1 MCTESMKSVKIS
13 KLYNKDSTGAITT
26 AKNEDFIGLLHK
38 DLYFLAGDREKW
50 AIVDEWIKTC
60 YRRVLMAES
69 FLLGEW

>member
-50 AIVDEWIKTC
+50 AIVDE
-60 YRRVLMAES
+60 
-69 FLLGEW
+69 